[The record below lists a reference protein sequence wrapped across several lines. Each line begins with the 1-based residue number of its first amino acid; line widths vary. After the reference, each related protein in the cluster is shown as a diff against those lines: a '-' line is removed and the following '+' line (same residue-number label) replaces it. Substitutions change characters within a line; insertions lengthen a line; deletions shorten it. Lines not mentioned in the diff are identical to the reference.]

1 MAVNVLFAMLF
12 RYIRRFKVVK
22 EKIFVNWC
30 RQILRGLNF
39 LHTRTPAII
48 HRDLK
53 CDNIFI
59 TGTTGLLK
67 LGDLGLATFKKAS
80 FVKSVIGRLKYSFR
94 LMNSLLKPFQPSFA
108 FAFYIET
115 SHSLCSAKQMTA
127 FYMKSSAGPKCVK
140 PFPIKAPFYFIIF
153 QFF

>member
-1 MAVNVLFAMLF
+1 MDTLVVYMLFAMLF
-12 RYIRRFKVVK
+12 SYIRRFKVVK

-39 LHTRTPAII
+39 LHTRAPAII

-80 FVKSVIGRLKYSFR
+80 FVKSVIGRLNNLLR
-94 LMNSLLKPFQPSFA
+94 LN
-108 FAFYIET
+108 E
-115 SHSLCSAKQMTA
+115 
-127 FYMKSSAGPKCVK
+127 
-140 PFPIKAPFYFIIF
+140 FIT
-153 QFF
+153 

>member
-1 MAVNVLFAMLF
+1 MLF

-115 SHSLCSAKQMTA
+115 SHLKEKLDPA
-127 FYMKSSAGPKCVK
+127 FFHNINLECPK
-140 PFPIKAPFYFIIF
+140 ILTKAPWSYL
-153 QFF
+153 